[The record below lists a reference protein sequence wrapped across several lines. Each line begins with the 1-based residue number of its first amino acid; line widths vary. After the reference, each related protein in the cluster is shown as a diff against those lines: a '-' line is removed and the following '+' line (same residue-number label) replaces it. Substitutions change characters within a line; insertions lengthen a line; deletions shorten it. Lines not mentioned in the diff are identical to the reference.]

1 MSHSESPLALK
12 NFPFD
17 QLLSKDK
24 RGLTSK
30 NFFSVPFKLSFK
42 VVITQIS
49 ASSILDYQARRLG
62 NKWSFLIR
70 FHFML
75 MTDVLCLI
83 VLIAESQRYFLPLW
97 NSFLWVI
104 IFENHQKMPHF
115 NFSPIFVLLKLTC
128 LVTRFSETR
137 QNCRF
142 FGNFYPLKM

>member
-1 MSHSESPLALK
+1 MKKNLPRNIPSSVSEVKMSHSESPLALK

-30 NFFSVPFKLSFK
+30 NFSVPFKLSFK

-49 ASSILDYQARRLG
+49 ASSILDYQARRLS

-97 NSFLWVI
+97 HPFLWVI
-104 IFENHQKMPHF
+104 MFENHQKCLIW
-115 NFSPIFVLLKLTC
+115 IFHQFL
-128 LVTRFSETR
+128 S
-137 QNCRF
+137 
-142 FGNFYPLKM
+142 Y